1 MRSSSKFKPKKILII
16 KLKKLGDVLTTTPTA
31 RQLRNLYPN
40 ANITFLAEPLGA
52 QVYKQSV
59 NINNVWVLNRKPS
72 VLEYIKLCFKVYKAN
87 FDVVIDLY
95 DHNKTA
101 LLTILSFAEY
111 RFGFAKIRKKSFAYN
126 HVLRLTDNEKT
137 SLYSALHP
145 LKLTAILGTNM
156 FDFNLEFT
164 VSPSDEQ
171 FGVAFSNQHKFSN
184 KTIAF
189 CAQSEREFAQV
200 PLELFIK
207 IGNYLIEQGYQLYFV
222 YGPGEKKEA
231 LKVYNKII
239 NKSACIIA
247 YKMPTVAQLKAI
259 LGHCAL
265 YVGNDSGNK
274 HIAVTA
280 NICTIGLFYG
290 DAPKVWTPDKPK
302 KHRFLQTQNNKT
314 TFDNFVELFEGWDFN
329 KAKFVNYSV

>member
-1 MRSSSKFKPKKILII
+1 MHSFEKIKPKKILII
-16 KLKKLGDVLTTTPTA
+16 KLKKLGDVLTTTPIT

-40 ANITFLAEPLGA
+40 AEIVFLAEPLGA
-52 QVYKQSV
+52 QVYEQSV
-59 NINNVWVLNRKPS
+59 NINDVWILNRKPS

-101 LLTILSFAEY
+101 LLTLLSSAKY
-111 RFGFAKIRKKSFAYN
+111 RLGFAKIGKKSFAYN
-126 HVLRLTDNEKT
+126 YVLRLTDNEKT
-137 SLYSALHP
+137 SLYSTLHL

-164 VSPSDEQ
+164 VSPPNEQ
-171 FGVAFSNQHKFSN
+171 FGATFSNQHKFLN

-189 CAQSEREFAQV
+189 CAQSERKFAQV

-207 IGNYLIEQGYQLYFV
+207 TGNYLIEQGYQLYFV

-239 NKSACIIA
+239 NKSACIIE
-247 YKMPTVAQLKAI
+247 YEMPTIAQLKAI
-259 LGHCAL
+259 LGHCAI
-265 YVGNDSGNK
+265 YIGNDSGNK
-274 HIAVTA
+274 HIAVAA
-280 NICTIGLFYG
+280 NICSIGMFYG
-290 DAPKVWTPDKPK
+290 DNPAVWTPPKNK
-302 KHRFLQTQNNKT
+302 KHRFLQTQNNET
-314 TFDNFVELFEGWDFN
+314 AFNDFVNLFETWS
-329 KAKFVNYSV
+329 YSKKQFIND